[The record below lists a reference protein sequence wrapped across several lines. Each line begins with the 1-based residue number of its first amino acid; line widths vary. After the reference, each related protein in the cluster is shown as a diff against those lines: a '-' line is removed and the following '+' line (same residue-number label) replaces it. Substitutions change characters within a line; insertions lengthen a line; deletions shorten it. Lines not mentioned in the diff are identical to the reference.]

1 MRYTSREE
9 GWAGTSVEAW
19 GEGEGGGGEGG
30 VCDSLTV
37 CHWLHNIH
45 QLSREEEFLEQVTA
59 VDQPVL
65 AD

>member
-19 GEGEGGGGEGG
+19 GEGEGG

-45 QLSREEEFLEQVTA
+45 QLSREEELLEQVTG